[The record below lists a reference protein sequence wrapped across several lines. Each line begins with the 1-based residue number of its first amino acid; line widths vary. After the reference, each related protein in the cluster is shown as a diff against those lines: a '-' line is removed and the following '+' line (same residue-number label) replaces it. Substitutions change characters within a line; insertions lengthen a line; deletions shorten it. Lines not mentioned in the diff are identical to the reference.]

1 MRPLIDE
8 GYLYM
13 AVPPLYLVGYKKT
26 KEYVYSDKEKE
37 EKMDDLKKKYKLKN
51 TDSIKI
57 QRFKGLGEMNP
68 DELYDTTMN
77 REDRILKK
85 IVYEDFL
92 EHDLV
97 FTKLMGP
104 EVKPRKKFIIQHY
117 NKVNTLDI

>member
-8 GYLYM
+8 GNLFM
-13 AVPPLYLVGYKKT
+13 AVPPLYKISYKKT

-37 EKMDDLKKKYKLKN
+37 DQMEVLKKKYKLKN
-51 TDSIKI
+51 TDSIKV
-57 QRFKGLGEMNP
+57 QRYKGLGEMNP

-77 REDRILKK
+77 RETRILKK

-97 FTKLMGP
+97 FNKLMGP
-104 EVKPRKKFIIQHY
+104 EVKPRKKFIIQNY
-117 NKVNTLDI
+117 NEVKTLDI